1 HYPDHYP
8 CHQKQ
13 RLGHYS
19 KKTMTELGARLAEQV
34 GDILKERKP
43 EPLEKGYKLW
53 PERLDRAIQQVDY
66 RREEALKR

>member
-1 HYPDHYP
+1 
-8 CHQKQ
+8 
-13 RLGHYS
+13 
-19 KKTMTELGARLAEQV
+19 MTELGARLAEQV